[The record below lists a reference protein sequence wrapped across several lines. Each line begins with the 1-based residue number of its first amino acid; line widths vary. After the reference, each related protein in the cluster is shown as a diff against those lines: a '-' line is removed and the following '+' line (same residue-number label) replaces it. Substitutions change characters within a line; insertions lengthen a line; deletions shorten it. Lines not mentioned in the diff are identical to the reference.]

1 MASAGGGVID
11 SREIV
16 RLVRDVAEARRLLTR
31 RRGFAEPVL
40 SPRARETT
48 RRVFG
53 EDLTVDQVV
62 DRILADVRE
71 QGDAAL
77 RRYTEAF
84 EGVIPHPIE
93 VPRSAWEEAYEALP
107 SELAQALE
115 IAAEQIERFHRKQV
129 RTSWIDWDEEGA
141 LGQLVRPIDGIG
153 IYVPGGLAAYPSS
166 LLMTAVPAR
175 VAAVREIVICAPP
188 TGGAISPVVLAAAAV
203 AGVDRVFQVG
213 GAQAIAAMAYGTESI
228 PGVDKIYGPGN
239 IFVVTAK
246 RRVSGA
252 VGIEFLPGPTETMVV
267 ADDMADPRHVAA
279 DLLAQAE
286 HDPMAS
292 PILVTTSEL
301 AARRVRDELARQL
314 PQLSRAEI
322 AETALRT
329 NGLIAVV
336 PDLATAMDLANGY
349 APEHLCLLVD
359 RPWDALPLV
368 RNAGGVFVG
377 ENSPEAMADY
387 TLGPSHVMPT
397 GGSARFAS
405 PIHVQDFTKV
415 ISVAAANERALS
427 RVGPAAAVFARAE
440 GLDGHALAIERRLED
455 LRPE

>member
-1 MASAGGGVID
+1 MADAGGSGAGARD
-11 SREIV
+11 IV
-16 RLVRDVAEARRLLTR
+16 RIVRDVEEARRLLTR
-31 RRGFAEPVL
+31 RRGFAEPEL

-62 DRILADVRE
+62 DRILAEVRE
-71 QGDAAL
+71 QGDAAI

-93 VPRSAWEEAYEALP
+93 VPRSSWEDAYEALP
-107 SELAQALE
+107 PELAQALE

-129 RTSWIDWDEEGA
+129 RTSWIDWDDEGA
-141 LGQLVRPIDGIG
+141 LGQLVRPIDRIG

-175 VAAVREIVICAPP
+175 VAGVREIVICAPP

-213 GAQAIAAMAYGTESI
+213 GAQAIAAMAYGTETI
-228 PGVDKIYGPGN
+228 PDVDKIYGPGN

-267 ADDMADPRHVAA
+267 ADAAADPRHVAA

-292 PILVTTSEL
+292 PILVTTSDL
-301 AARRVRDELARQL
+301 TADRVRKELARQL
-314 PQLSRAEI
+314 PQLSREEI
-322 AETALRT
+322 AATALRT

-336 PDLATAMDLANGY
+336 PDLETAMDLANGY
-349 APEHLCLLVD
+349 APEHLCLLVEQ
-359 RPWDALPLV
+359 PWDVLPLV
-368 RNAGGVFVG
+368 RNAGGIFVG

-415 ISVAAANERALS
+415 ISVAAANQRALN
-427 RVGPAAAVFARAE
+427 RVGPAAAIFARAE

-455 LRPE
+455 TRPE